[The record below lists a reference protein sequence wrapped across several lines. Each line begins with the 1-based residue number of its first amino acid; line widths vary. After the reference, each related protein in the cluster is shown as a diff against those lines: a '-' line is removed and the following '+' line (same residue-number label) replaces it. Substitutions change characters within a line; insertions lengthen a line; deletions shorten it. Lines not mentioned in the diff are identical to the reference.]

1 MSTITFKSEV
11 NPDHPFHYV
20 SAIDAG
26 RPYLIA
32 GPYKSHNEALE
43 NVRAVT
49 DIACDMNGRAHFMA
63 WGTCS
68 APEAIDTP
76 LGAI

>member
-1 MSTITFKSEV
+1 MPTINISETV
-11 NPDHPFHYV
+11 NPDHDYHYV

-26 RPYLIA
+26 RPYIIA
-32 GPYKSHNEALE
+32 GPYGSHAEARE
-43 NVRAVT
+43 NVDAVQS
-49 DIACDMNGRAHFMA
+49 IACDMNGRAHFMA

-68 APEAIDTP
+68 AADVIDTP

>member
-1 MSTITFKSEV
+1 MTAITTSETV

-20 SAIDAG
+20 SAIDG
-26 RPYLIA
+26 PRKYVLA
-32 GPYKSHNEALE
+32 GPYDSHEEACA

-49 DIACDMNGRAHFMA
+49 DIAIEGNPKAHWMA

-68 APEAIDTP
+68 AADVIDTP